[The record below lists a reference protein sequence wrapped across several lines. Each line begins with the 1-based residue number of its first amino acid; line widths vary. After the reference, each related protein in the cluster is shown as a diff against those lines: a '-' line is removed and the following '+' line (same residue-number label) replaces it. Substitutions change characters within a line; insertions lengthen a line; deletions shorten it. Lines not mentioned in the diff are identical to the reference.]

1 MDVKI
6 KSNECNFKMRVAG
19 CLIKENKLLTV
30 KICDNDFYCLP
41 GGHVH
46 VGESSKDSIIR
57 EFKEEVNVTC
67 NDIKLISI
75 TENFFLNKE
84 KKKVHEICYFYLVD
98 TNDEIE
104 VKDYSC
110 VENDEGIMKNLEFKW
125 IDLNAL
131 KDANFRPNILINKL
145 MKKNYE
151 FEHIIYDNEI
161 KK

>member
-1 MDVKI
+1 
-6 KSNECNFKMRVAG
+6 
-19 CLIKENKLLTV
+19 
-30 KICDNDFYCLP
+30 LP